1 MVADELMSKSPFVVQ
16 VTDSIRRV
24 MAKLTER
31 DVRHLPVVD
40 RGRLVGMVS
49 DRDLR
54 RLLDPMFELAP
65 AHAARNDELERPISV
80 LMSSDVIS
88 VQPETEADEVIDLM
102 IEHKIGA
109 VPVTEAD
116 GSKLLG
122 IISYV
127 DVLRAARNVL

>member
-1 MVADELMSKSPFVVQ
+1 MVAEDLMSTSPFVVS
-16 VTDSIRRV
+16 VTETIRRV
-24 MAKLTER
+24 MAKLMES

-40 RGRLVGMVS
+40 EGRLVGMIS

-54 RLLDPMFELAP
+54 RLIDPMFELAP
-65 AHAARNDELERPISV
+65 VTRARSDELEQPISV

-88 VQPETEADEVIDLM
+88 VNPDSEIEEVIDLM

-109 VPVTEAD
+109 VPVTEPD
-116 GSKLLG
+116 SEKLLG

-127 DVLRAARNVL
+127 DVLRAARDVL

>member
-109 VPVTEAD
+109 VPVTESD
-116 GSKLLG
+116 SSKLLG

-127 DVLRAARNVL
+127 DVLRAAREAL